1 MARGIWCRSRR
12 INPLKINIKMA
23 KKEKSAEKEVQEV
36 IVLVHD
42 PILGSKYELQE
53 IELEETTKEE
63 EE

>member
-1 MARGIWCRSRR
+1 
-12 INPLKINIKMA
+12 MA
-23 KKEKSAEKEVQEV
+23 KKEKAVEKVVQEV